1 MQTEILKMSMKAAY
15 RTLVSAGHEV
25 LAGITAIIL
34 AGITYGC
41 ASIDNDPYSATMNT
55 LSINVIYPEGKEQ
68 YMREGVSIAIEDI
81 NRGNAYKT
89 ATDKDG
95 KASMRLPN
103 GIYRVTVSDRTE
115 ESVFNGSSDK
125 VNLSE
130 KDVNLSLNLIESKS
144 GDIIIKEIYNG
155 GCMAYP
161 LEGTYQSDKYI
172 ILHNNS
178 TEVQYLDSLCFGTLD
193 PYNSQGTNIW
203 VSEDPQTGASVY
215 QDFVPIVQVIWQFGG
230 NGTTFPLQP
239 GEDAVVVCC
248 GAIDHTVQYPLS
260 VNLNKPGYFV
270 CYNNIYFPNT
280 RYHPAPGNNISQDRY
295 LNIVLKMGQAN
306 AFTFSV
312 FSPAPVIFKAKGRS
326 IQEFINEPDVIIQK
340 PGSTVDR
347 IAKIPVEW
355 VMDGVDVFYGGS
367 SDNKKRLC
375 PAIDAGYIT
384 LSDIYLGHTLHR
396 NIDEEAT
403 ASLGFEVLM
412 DTNNSINDFY
422 ERTQQS
428 LHEQE

>member
-144 GDIIIKEIYNG
+144 GDIIIKEI
-155 GCMAYP
+155 
-161 LEGTYQSDKYI
+161 
-172 ILHNNS
+172 
-178 TEVQYLDSLCFGTLD
+178 
-193 PYNSQGTNIW
+193 
-203 VSEDPQTGASVY
+203 
-215 QDFVPIVQVIWQFGG
+215 
-230 NGTTFPLQP
+230 
-239 GEDAVVVCC
+239 
-248 GAIDHTVQYPLS
+248 
-260 VNLNKPGYFV
+260 
-270 CYNNIYFPNT
+270 
-280 RYHPAPGNNISQDRY
+280 
-295 LNIVLKMGQAN
+295 
-306 AFTFSV
+306 
-312 FSPAPVIFKAKGRS
+312 
-326 IQEFINEPDVIIQK
+326 
-340 PGSTVDR
+340 
-347 IAKIPVEW
+347 
-355 VMDGVDVFYGGS
+355 
-367 SDNKKRLC
+367 
-375 PAIDAGYIT
+375 
-384 LSDIYLGHTLHR
+384 
-396 NIDEEAT
+396 
-403 ASLGFEVLM
+403 
-412 DTNNSINDFY
+412 
-422 ERTQQS
+422 
-428 LHEQE
+428 